1 MTLYY
6 ENDPADDSTPPQLPP
21 LLSAIEVPAAQDI
34 LAKAI
39 AVASTTEVGTVF
51 YSKDADSMKIAIR
64 LAPEVPLRSAGQ
76 MLFAMMVGLGD
87 AIGALAPPEVAVTY
101 QLPGYLL
108 LNRGRAGVVRLIV
121 DPAAE
126 PDDIPDWM
134 IVGAEV
140 LISQLSDHNGE
151 WMAQEGIEH
160 TSLAEEGGGFISRT
174 RLVESSCRHF
184 LAWVNRWNDDGFKPI
199 YDAWMQRLEVKNPI
213 SFEDGSKVDWLGLDE
228 DGGALLKLDGKPT
241 AVPPHNLVD
250 FCGNPKLQWSS

>member
-21 LLSAIEVPAAQDI
+21 LLSAVEVPAAQDI

-108 LNRGRAGVVRLIV
+108 LNRGRAGVVRLVV

-134 IVGAEV
+134 MKKMSPQEEMKKMG
-140 LISQLSDHNGE
+140 DHN
-151 WMAQEGIEH
+151 
-160 TSLAEEGGGFISRT
+160 
-174 RLVESSCRHF
+174 
-184 LAWVNRWNDDGFKPI
+184 N
-199 YDAWMQRLEVKNPI
+199 
-213 SFEDGSKVDWLGLDE
+213 
-228 DGGALLKLDGKPT
+228 
-241 AVPPHNLVD
+241 
-250 FCGNPKLQWSS
+250 